1 MVVFRS
7 YFEDRVKSTC
17 SLIGWGVGDN
27 KRTGKKD
34 NLEFWGLK
42 NWVNCAFYGH
52 GKDLARVGLQGRAR
66 V

>member
-7 YFEDRVKSTC
+7 YFEDRVKSTR

-34 NLEFWGLK
+34 N
-42 NWVNCAFYGH
+42 
-52 GKDLARVGLQGRAR
+52 
-66 V
+66 